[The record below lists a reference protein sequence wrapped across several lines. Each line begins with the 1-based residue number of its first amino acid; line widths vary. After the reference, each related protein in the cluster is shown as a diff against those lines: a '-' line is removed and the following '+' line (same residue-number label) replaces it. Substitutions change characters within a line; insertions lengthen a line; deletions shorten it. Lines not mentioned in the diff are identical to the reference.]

1 MITIL
6 TKNELEKIY
15 RQYYKYMTIVAN
27 NILHDY
33 EASEDAVCEAFV
45 QLLEN
50 NKKGI
55 EIRNVKCW
63 LISVSRFTAYRYLRS
78 YKKAIILPITDFLNV
93 LGIEDFSY
101 KINKSLDMLRL
112 YSALRLKNPAWHDCF
127 FLHCN
132 EKMSTKEISDKLH
145 ITESA
150 VSNNIYKAKKFMQG
164 KCKESDYYPNTI
176 ILILLIYIAS
186 NSRY

>member
-1 MITIL
+1 MM
-6 TKNELEKIY
+6 K
-15 RQYYKYMTIVAN
+15 VAYN
-27 NILHDY
+27 VLHDR
-33 EASEDAVCEAFV
+33 ESSEDVACEAFV

-63 LISVSRFTAYRYLRS
+63 LVSVSRFTAYRYLKG
-78 YKKAIILPITDFLNV
+78 YKKAIILPITDFINV

-101 KINKSLDMLRL
+101 KINKSLDILRI
-112 YSALRLKNPAWHDCF
+112 YSELRLKNPAWHDCF

-164 KCKESDYYPNTI
+164 KCRESDYYPNTI
-176 ILILLIYIAS
+176 ILIFIIYIAS
-186 NSRY
+186 NLHNHFGCVVYRGLT